1 MQIIAKA
8 KVPIVK
14 FTEVESGFNFDIS
27 LDVANGPDAA
37 EIVLKLM
44 QALPPM
50 KPLVLVLKMFLQQR
64 QLNEARCP
72 ASKLAQR
79 TMHRSMSVL
88 CL

>member
-1 MQIIAKA
+1 MPSYRLCGVLLLLMQIIAIA

-27 LDVANGPDAA
+27 LDVANGPEAA

-44 QALPPM
+44 HALPPM

-64 QLNEARCP
+64 QLNEVRAPR
-72 ASKLAQR
+72 AG
-79 TMHRSMSVL
+79 
-88 CL
+88 